1 MRDNA
6 IAVCGDKDSVL
17 AFKAIGLDV
26 FCVDDEYQA
35 RDTIHAL
42 ARKYSVIFVT
52 EKVALQAETFINR
65 YKSRHRA
72 DTVGR
77 GQQGRGA
84 CRHKSQRGKG
94 DRRRHIIRQREQ
106 IRGRKWKLE
115 KS

>member
-52 EKVALQAETFINR
+52 EKVALQAETLSNR
-65 YKSRHRA
+65 YKSRPYPVIVPIPSAEGNKGVGLAGIKANVEKAIGA
-72 DTVGR
+72 DILFD
-77 GQQGRGA
+77 
-84 CRHKSQRGKG
+84 KENK
-94 DRRRHIIRQREQ
+94 
-106 IRGRKWKLE
+106 
-115 KS
+115 

>member
-52 EKVALQAETFINR
+52 KKLLCKPKRLSTVTNPVHIPSSCRYRRQRATRAWGLQA
-65 YKSRHRA
+65 
-72 DTVGR
+72 
-77 GQQGRGA
+77 
-84 CRHKSQRGKG
+84 
-94 DRRRHIIRQREQ
+94 
-106 IRGRKWKLE
+106 
-115 KS
+115 